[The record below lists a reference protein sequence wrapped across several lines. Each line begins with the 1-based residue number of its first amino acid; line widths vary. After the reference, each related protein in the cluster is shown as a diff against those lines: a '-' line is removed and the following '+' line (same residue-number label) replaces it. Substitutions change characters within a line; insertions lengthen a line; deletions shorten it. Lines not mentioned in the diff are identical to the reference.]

1 MRRDN
6 TIEAFFALVR
16 AGLWEQEVS
25 LSSYCDIDFL
35 DIYRLAEEQSVLGL
49 VAAGLEHVT
58 DVKVPQ
64 ADVFQ
69 FVGYA
74 LQLEQQNK
82 AMNSFIAKLID
93 KMRKAGIYTLL
104 VKGQGVAKNYERPL
118 WRACGDVDLFMSD
131 ENYRKAKGL
140 LLPLASSS
148 KPEGLREL
156 QLPMTIEGFVVELHG
171 HLYGGLSHKID
182 NELQAVQVD
191 TFNNGNVRSCEITK
205 TQVFLLSIENDVFY
219 VFSHIIQHFFKGGI
233 GLRQICDLCRLLW
246 VYKDSLDVKKLE
258 MRIHNAG
265 LLSEWKAFGSFAV
278 EYLGMSEKMIP
289 FYSADKR
296 WKQKARSIRNF
307 ILMSGNFGHNRDNS
321 YYSKYPYI
329 LRKAVSLGRR
339 AKDALH
345 HFGIFP
351 IDSMRFFPNLVFN
364 GLRSA
369 INGE

>member
-1 MRRDN
+1 MRKDN

-104 VKGQGVAKNYERPL
+104 VKGQGLAKNYERPL

-191 TFNNGNVRSCEITK
+191 TFNNGSVRSCEITK

-219 VFSHIIQHFFKGGI
+219 VFAHILQHFYKGGI
-233 GLRQICDLCRLLW
+233 GLRQICDWCRLMW
-246 VYKDSLDVKKLE
+246 TYRGSLNYGLLE
-258 MRIHNAG
+258 QRIKSAG
-265 LLSEWKAFGSFAV
+265 LMSEWKAFYNLACR
-278 EYLGMSEKMIP
+278 YLGMPDLDSRFMFHDSRFDKK
-289 FYSADKR
+289 ADR
-296 WKQKARSIRNF
+296 ICEF
-307 ILMSGNFGHNRDNS
+307 ILEVGNFGHNRDMSFYHNGS
-321 YYSKYPYI
+321 YFVQKIKSF
-329 LRKAVSLGRR
+329 GRR
-339 AKDALH
+339 CGDMIS
-345 HFGIFP
+345 HFRIFP
-351 IDSMRFFPNLVFN
+351 VGTIRFIPCIVFN

-369 INGE
+369 VRGE